1 MRVDGPSHQSLQ
13 DDRQPPNPGVADG
26 KDPKLF
32 GQLSHA
38 FKQRVLINDLNE
50 ALKKRDEEFARD
62 LNTADMVSIEESRME
77 INNLIPLL
85 ETGKGSFLKR
95 ESSYANMFGEA
106 LIPIVAPDTNL
117 HRYTLQPPS
126 PTLHHRGN

>member
-13 DDRQPPNPGVADG
+13 EDRQPPNPGVADG

-85 ETGKGSFLKR
+85 ETSKGSFLKR

>member
-13 DDRQPPNPGVADG
+13 EDKQPANPGVADG

-32 GQLSHA
+32 GQLSHT
-38 FKQRVLINDLNE
+38 FKQRILINDLNE

-62 LNTADMVSIEESRME
+62 LNTEMVSIEESRMDM
-77 INNLIPLL
+77 NNLIPLL
-85 ETGKGSFLKR
+85 ETGKGSFIKR

-126 PTLHHRGN
+126 PTMHHGGN